1 MSVAE
6 GLDQAAVAPSAAASG
21 TATGLA
27 SGPAY
32 RPKPFSTRL
41 FRSEMALIG
50 GRRRNQ
56 MGLLV
61 LAAMPII
68 MAIATKL
75 TASDHRRGG
84 DLMSSMTTN
93 GLFVPLAAF
102 MVEMTMFLPLAIAML
117 SGDSIAGEANLGTL
131 RYLLTVP
138 VSRTRLLAV
147 KFASL
152 CAGAFWGVL
161 TVAIPGAIIG
171 IALFG
176 FGPMPTLS
184 GSTLSAGEAVG
195 RLVLVCLYLTAGLSA
210 LAAVGL
216 FISTL
221 TEQPIGASVAVM
233 IVTIVSWILVG
244 VPQLSWLHPWLLVD
258 HWMAFQEFLRDPI
271 AWDAP
276 LAGLRLFALYA
287 VVFWTLA
294 WARFAGKDVTS

>member
-1 MSVAE
+1 M
-6 GLDQAAVAPSAAASG
+6 
-21 TATGLA
+21 
-27 SGPAY
+27 
-32 RPKPFSTRL
+32 
-41 FRSEMALIG
+41 
-50 GRRRNQ
+50 
-56 MGLLV
+56 
-61 LAAMPII
+61 
-68 MAIATKL
+68 
-75 TASDHRRGG
+75 
-84 DLMSSMTTN
+84 
-93 GLFVPLAAF
+93 
-102 MVEMTMFLPLAIAML
+102 
-117 SGDSIAGEANLGTL
+117 
-131 RYLLTVP
+131 P

-294 WARFAGKDVTS
+294 WARFSGKDVTS